1 MTRFFFSGKE
11 LKDDYQIGQIYK
23 YNKLNSDDAFV
34 ISVMLLSA
42 NFYNNNLQ
50 VRNGN
55 GKIKN
60 K

>member
-1 MTRFFFSGKE
+1 
-11 LKDDYQIGQIYK
+11 
-23 YNKLNSDDAFV
+23 
-34 ISVMLLSA
+34 MLLSA

-60 K
+60 KWLEI